1 MRDILQIVFPLILHM
16 NSKSRPLKTFNLLL
30 IFFILFFQICNAQ
43 NKTYKDSIIAY
54 RQNYTNTHEVVS
66 KADRKYIHFYD
77 IDESCRVNASFERI
91 KDKKGFDMNTSSGMK
106 KHYFIYGLLTFKLH
120 DSLLHLYVYQSEI
133 LMRQKK
139 YKDYLF
145 VPFGDATSGF
155 ESYGGGRY
163 LEFFIPDIKNNY
175 VRLDFNK
182 AYNPYCA
189 YTTGYNCPIPPKENL
204 LTVPIAAGEKNYEKP
219 FH

>member
-1 MRDILQIVFPLILHM
+1 MFTKLQVPER
-16 NSKSRPLKTFNLLL
+16 SDLLL
-30 IFFILFFQICNAQ
+30 IVFILFFQSAKAQ

-54 RQNYTNTHEVVS
+54 QQNYINTHEAVG
-66 KADRKYIHFYD
+66 KDDRRFIHFYD
-77 IDESCRVNASFERI
+77 IDESYRVAASFEKI
-91 KDKKGFDMNTSSGMK
+91 KDKKGFEMNTSSGMK
-106 KHYFIYGLLTFKLH
+106 KHYFMYGLLTFKLK
-120 DSLLHLYVYQSEI
+120 DSLLHLYVYQSAA
-133 LMRQKK
+133 LMQQKK

-163 LEFFIPDIKNNY
+163 LEFYISDIKNNQ
-175 VRLDFNK
+175 VVLDFNK

-189 YTTGYNCPIPPKENL
+189 YSTGYNCPIPPKENL
-204 LTVPIAAGEKNYEKP
+204 LSVPVASGEKNYGKP